1 MSNVNLIIEERAV
14 TIGKFM
20 VGRLLPFR
28 QKRMVGPFI
37 YIDHMGPVKLSEREN
52 FDVLPHPHIGLSTLT
67 FLFEGSIMHRDT
79 LGNAVEIKPG
89 AVNWMT
95 AGKGIVH
102 SERTPEYLRHSDKTM
117 HGLQIWVALPK
128 QLEQMDPAF
137 FHIDETEIPAW
148 SENGLAYKLVAGEAF
163 GRKSAVPVYS
173 KLFMIEIKSRQ
184 RQTLNIGHELYGEAG
199 LYILE
204 GSIESEGNVY
214 SAKQLLVARES
225 SLCAFTVEANSTLY
239 IFGGEPFAEE
249 RFIDWNF
256 VASDMAL
263 IRAAKER
270 WIAQAFDKIRGD
282 EAAFVPY
289 PVIQKNK
296 VANE

>member
-1 MSNVNLIIEERAV
+1 MSNIKLIIEERAV
-14 TIGKFM
+14 SIGSFM

-52 FDVLPHPHIGLSTLT
+52 FDVMPHPHIGLSTLT

-79 LGNAVEIKPG
+79 LGNEVEIKPG

-102 SERTPEYLRHSDKTM
+102 SERTPEYLRDSQLYM

-128 QLEQMDPAF
+128 DLEEMDPEF
-137 FHIDETEIPAW
+137 SHIEESQIPRW
-148 SENGLAYKLVAGEAF
+148 MDGDLQFKLVAGEAF
-163 GRKSAVPVYS
+163 GKKSPVPVFS
-173 KLFMIEIKSRQ
+173 KLFMIEIKSKTKR
-184 RQTLNIGHELYGEAG
+184 TVNIGDDLYGESG

-204 GSIESEGNVY
+204 GAIESDGNVY
-214 SAKQLLVARES
+214 EPKQLLVAKD
-225 SLCAFTVEANSTLY
+225 STLCEFTIHENTTIY
-239 IFGGEPFAEE
+239 IFGGEPFPEE

-256 VASDMAL
+256 VSSS
-263 IRAAKER
+263 KER
-270 WIAQAFDKIRGD
+270 IEEAKQKWMDQGFDKIEGD
-282 EAAFVPY
+282 DSEYIPY
-289 PVIQKNK
+289 PSFNRK
-296 VANE
+296 

>member
-1 MSNVNLIIEERAV
+1 MSNINLIIEERAAS
-14 TIGKFM
+14 IGKFM

-37 YIDHMGPVKLSEREN
+37 YIDHMGPVKLNEREN

-67 FLFEGSIMHRDT
+67 FLFEGNIMHRDT

-128 QLEQMDPAF
+128 ELEQMEPEF
-137 FHIDETEIPAW
+137 FHIAAEQIPQW
-148 SENGLAYKLVAGEAF
+148 NQDQLKFKLIAGSAF
-163 GRKSAVPVYS
+163 GHKSPVPVFS
-173 KLFMIEIKSRQ
+173 ELFMIEIKSTI
-184 RQTLNIGHELYGEAG
+184 RQTVNIGHELYGEAG

-204 GSIESEGNVY
+204 GSIVSDGNSY
-214 SAKQLLVARES
+214 LPKQLLVAKES
-225 SLCAFTVEANSTLY
+225 SLCEFIIEANSTIY
-239 IFGGEPFAEE
+239 IFGGEPFPEE

-256 VASDMAL
+256 VASDMDL
-263 IRAAKER
+263 INNAKQK
-270 WIAQAFDKIRGD
+270 WMAQTFEKIKGD
-282 EAAFVPY
+282 EIEFVPY
-289 PVIQKNK
+289 PEYPKK
-296 VANE
+296 

>member
-1 MSNVNLIIEERAV
+1 MSNIHLIIEERAAS
-14 TIGKFM
+14 IGKFM

-28 QKRMVGPFI
+28 QKRMIGPFI
-37 YIDHMGPVKLSEREN
+37 YIDHMGPVHLNEQEN

-102 SERTPEYLRHSDKTM
+102 SERTPEYLRHSGKNM

-128 QLEQMDPAF
+128 ELEQMEPEF
-137 FHIDETEIPAW
+137 FHIEANQLPEWTEDELQI
-148 SENGLAYKLVAGEAF
+148 KLIAGQAL
-163 GRKSAVPVYS
+163 GHLSAVPVYS
-173 KLFMIEIKSRQ
+173 KLFMIELKSSRRQ
-184 RQTLNIGHELYGEAG
+184 RVNIGNELYGEAG

-204 GSIESEGNVY
+204 GSIESDGNIY
-214 SAKQLLVARES
+214 LSKQLLIAMES
-225 SLCAFTVEANSTLY
+225 SLCEFIIEANSIIY

-249 RFIDWNF
+249 RLIDWNF
-256 VASDMAL
+256 VASRKEL
-263 IRAAKER
+263 IDEAKQK
-270 WIAQAFDKIRGD
+270 WITQSFDKLKGD
-282 EAAFVPY
+282 DTEFIPY
-289 PVIQKNK
+289 PSLQKK
-296 VANE
+296 

>member
-1 MSNVNLIIEERAV
+1 MSNIKLIIEERAAN
-14 TIGKFM
+14 IGKFM

-37 YIDHMGPVKLSEREN
+37 YIDHMGPVKLSERDN

-79 LGNAVEIKPG
+79 LGNEVEIKPG

-102 SERTPEYLRHSDKTM
+102 SERTPEYLRDSPLFM

-128 QLEQMDPAF
+128 QLEQMDPQF
-137 FHIDETEIPAW
+137 FHVEKEQIPAW
-148 SENGLAYKLVAGEAF
+148 TEGDLQFKLVAGEAF
-163 GRKSAVPVYS
+163 GKKSPVPVFS
-173 KLFMIEIKSRQ
+173 KLFMIEIKSKTEQ
-184 RQTLNIGHELYGEAG
+184 VVNIGNDLYGESG

-204 GSIESEGNVY
+204 GAIESDGHVY
-214 SAKQLLVARES
+214 EPKQLLVAKDS
-225 SLCAFTVEANSTLY
+225 TLCEFTIKENSTIY
-239 IFGGEPFAEE
+239 IFGGEAFPEE

-256 VASDMAL
+256 VSSDKEL
-263 IRAAKER
+263 IAEAKQK
-270 WIAQAFDKIRGD
+270 WIAQTFDKIEGD
-282 EAAFVPY
+282 ETEYIPY
-289 PVIQKNK
+289 PTYNRK
-296 VANE
+296 

>member
-1 MSNVNLIIEERAV
+1 MSNIKLIIEERVAN
-14 TIGKFM
+14 IGKFM

-37 YIDHMGPVKLSEREN
+37 YIDHMGPVKLNEREN

-79 LGNAVEIKPG
+79 LGNEIEIQPG

-102 SERTPEYLRHSDKTM
+102 SERTPEYLRDSQLYL

-128 QLEQMDPAF
+128 DLEQMEPEF
-137 FHIDETEIPAW
+137 FHIEKEGIPSWTE
-148 SENGLAYKLVAGEAF
+148 GDLQFKLVAGEAF
-163 GRKSAVPVYS
+163 GRKSPVPVFS
-173 KLFMIEIKSRQ
+173 KLFMLEIKSKTRQ
-184 RQTLNIGHELYGEAG
+184 SVNIGNELYGESG

-204 GSIESEGNVY
+204 GAIESEGNIY
-214 SAKQLLVARES
+214 EPKQLLVAKDS
-225 SLCAFTVEANSTLY
+225 KLCEFTIQENSTIY
-239 IFGGEPFAEE
+239 IFGGEPFPEE

-256 VASDMAL
+256 VSSNKEL
-263 IRAAKER
+263 IEEAKQK
-270 WIAQAFDKIRGD
+270 WKAQLFPKIKGD
-282 EAAFVPY
+282 ETEFIPY
-289 PVIQKNK
+289 PSLKK
-296 VANE
+296 K